1 MGSDRRRCRLHH
13 GPLDDDAG
21 GRVPPQGDEQLARQ
35 GDDSRLAHPPA
46 KAPDPLVEPRLSA
59 EAGWFCSH
67 SQASSTMLAL
77 ADQFRSYD
85 GPGET
90 ESPPATAGLF
100 ATELLLNRA

>member
-1 MGSDRRRCRLHH
+1 MTTPAVVYRHKAMSSLRARATTVVLRIRPPRRRTRSWN
-13 GPLDDDAG
+13 
-21 GRVPPQGDEQLARQ
+21 Q
-35 GDDSRLAHPPA
+35 
-46 KAPDPLVEPRLSA
+46 RLSA

-100 ATELLLNRA
+100 ATELLLNRASSLGT